1 MEGNLHALNKE
12 DLINIIKQK
21 TASNHT
27 LMNERKW
34 IEEDN
39 HIHRVQAVELKEKLL
54 KWQTYA
60 NEKDQQN
67 RETQNECLKLRDD
80 DKKWRV
86 GFSRVQECMRTRN
99 AEFKRLKV
107 ICTELVKQRNAIKQ
121 ERDLAITVG
130 KNMREQR
137 DYYKKNNLELLYYII
152 CHPPSNAVADIR
164 QIDEEPLSNALVP
177 LFQNQSS
184 TAPPDVRTLFSSS
197 GRISV
202 TVNYP
207 GGLHCPTQPFAWIN
221 YMEIPRITE
230 SRRPSEICTWRMTT
244 NYRPNTLVSGADL
257 PLEMLEEGRN
267 TTSTS
272 LHGLLSVSSEDD
284 TNSSNRINVSSLH
297 LSTWQSAP
305 NHRVEALQIGSS
317 LLVARPEEGKHIAS
331 SAVEH
336 PKYTSDTDLSD
347 SGHVT
352 TETKVKVRQDTSLI
366 IYRSQYSCS
375 CMCLNYQVAELGEL
389 PWGPGFLLAC
399 GNKIKPGPNVRRV

>member
-1 MEGNLHALNKE
+1 MEGNLHARNKE
-12 DLINIIKQK
+12 DLIDIIKQK
-21 TASNHT
+21 TATNQI

-54 KWQTYA
+54 KWQTHA
-60 NEKDQQN
+60 NEKDHQH
-67 RETQNECLKLRDD
+67 RETQNECLKLRED

-86 GFSRVQECMRTRN
+86 GFSRVQERMRTRN
-99 AEFKRLKV
+99 AECTRLKV

-152 CHPPSNAVADIR
+152 CHPPSNAPAEIR

-184 TAPPDVRTLFSSS
+184 TAPLDVRTLISSG
-197 GRISV
+197 GRISL

-207 GGLHCPTQPFAWIN
+207 GGLHCPTQPFAWN
-221 YMEIPRITE
+221 NDMEIPRIAE

-244 NYRPNTLVSGADL
+244 NYRTNALASGADL
-257 PLEMLEEGRN
+257 PLERLEEGRN
-267 TTSTS
+267 IPSIS
-272 LHGLLSVSSEDD
+272 LHGLLRVPSEDAA
-284 TNSSNRINVSSLH
+284 NSSKRINLSDLH

-305 NHRVEALQIGSS
+305 NDRVEALKTDTS
-317 LLVARPEEGKHIAS
+317 LFLARPEEGKHIAS
-331 SAVEH
+331 SALEKLSNLYCDDCENS
-336 PKYTSDTDLSD
+336 PDTDS
-347 SGHVT
+347 SYGGHVT
-352 TETKVKVRQDTSLI
+352 EPKAKVRKDRILTSSNFKLCTFT
-366 IYRSQYSCS
+366 R
-375 CMCLNYQVAELGEL
+375 
-389 PWGPGFLLAC
+389 
-399 GNKIKPGPNVRRV
+399 KD